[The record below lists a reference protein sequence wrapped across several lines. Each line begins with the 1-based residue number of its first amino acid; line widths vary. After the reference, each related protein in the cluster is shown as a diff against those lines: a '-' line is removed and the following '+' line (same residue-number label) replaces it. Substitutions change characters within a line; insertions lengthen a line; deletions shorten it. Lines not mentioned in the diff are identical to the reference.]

1 MVRRLLPLLL
11 LFAPAVA
18 AAQQDTLIAPRA
30 KGSLT
35 APVTVYEMSDLQ
47 CPFCKRFAVETFPT
61 IEKEYVKTGKVR
73 WVYVHFPLTQIHQNA
88 AAAAIFAT
96 CAMKQ
101 GKFWPTHDALY
112 ANQEKWEKLT
122 DPAAFFLSLAGG
134 LGLQRAGLNAC
145 LASPDAARI
154 VRADAAGAIRAGAKS
169 TPTFFI
175 EGGIMEG
182 AYPIEAFRHVLDSV
196 VAMKTAKPAK
206 AGK

>member
-11 LFAPAVA
+11 LFAPAA
-18 AAQQDTLIAPRA
+18 ASAQRDTLIAPRA
-30 KGSLT
+30 KGLAT

-47 CPFCKRFAVETFPT
+47 CPFCRRFAVETFPT
-61 IEKEYVKTGKVR
+61 IEKEYIKTGKVR
-73 WVYVHFPLTQIHQNA
+73 WVFVHLPLTQIHQNA
-88 AAAAIFAT
+88 ASAAIFAT

-112 ANQEKWEKLT
+112 AQQEKWEKLT

-134 LGLQRAGLNAC
+134 LGMQRAPLNAC

-154 VRADAAGAIRAGAKS
+154 VRSDAAGAIRAGAKS

-182 AYPIEAFRHVLDSV
+182 AHPIEAFRHVLDSV
-196 VAMKTAKPAK
+196 VAAKTAKPAK